1 MQKPTHVAVI
11 MDGNGR
17 WAKAR
22 GHSRFW
28 GHLRGARAA
37 RDVIMASIRR
47 EIPYLT
53 LFAFS
58 TENWFRPEQEV
69 SFLMKLLIRQLMREK
84 QRLVDNNVVFHCIGD
99 FSRLPKPVIAAIR
112 ETIQATSQN
121 DGMNLTFALSYSGR
135 QDLTNSMQQIAKL
148 AEAGRL
154 KASDIDDEMIAK
166 TLSTS
171 FAPDPDLIIRTSGES
186 RISNFFL
193 WQAAY
198 SELHFCEKMWPD
210 FTDDDLDEAL
220 ENFANKERRF
230 GHTSEQ
236 VQDPDDEKPWAE

>member
-1 MQKPTHVAVI
+1 
-11 MDGNGR
+11 
-17 WAKAR
+17 
-22 GHSRFW
+22 
-28 GHLRGARAA
+28 
-37 RDVIMASIRR
+37 
-47 EIPYLT
+47 
-53 LFAFS
+53 
-58 TENWFRPEQEV
+58 
-69 SFLMKLLIRQLMREK
+69 
-84 QRLVDNNVVFHCIGD
+84 
-99 FSRLPKPVIAAIR
+99 
-112 ETIQATSQN
+112 
-121 DGMNLTFALSYSGR
+121 
-135 QDLTNSMQQIAKL
+135 MQQIAKL
-148 AEAGRL
+148 VEAGRL